1 MKKMAI
7 LILLAFVCCAC
18 GSNCAKT
25 KRYWSKHKCVN
36 NTRIINNQILIKY
49 EVYSNRRLPN

>member
-25 KRYWSKHKCVN
+25 KRYWSKHRCVD
-36 NTRIINNQILIKY
+36 NTRVINNQILIKH
-49 EVYSNRRLPN
+49 EVYSNIR